1 MTLLEHLNR
10 GGCIR
15 FNRYTKKIV
24 LVYDSCEVKD
34 VACSEANVW
43 DLLQNKICD
52 FYPHNSHE
60 EGNVMVISRADKDV
74 SISQRDREVF
84 QTILSHW
91 NDTNGGLPGNCS
103 YQDLFD
109 LCDKIE
115 VPRPDRVIEFLNWAE
130 GQRAEVTQD

>member
-15 FNRYTKKIV
+15 FNRDTKKIV
-24 LVYDSCEVKD
+24 LVSGSLETKGI
-34 VACSEANVW
+34 ACSEEDIW
-43 DLLQNKICD
+43 TLLGNKVCD

-60 EGNVMVISRADKDV
+60 GGSVMVISRADKDV

-91 NDTNGGLPGNCS
+91 NATDGGFPGDCS
-103 YQDLFD
+103 HQDLFD
-109 LCDKIE
+109 LCDKFE
-115 VPRPDRVIEFLNWAE
+115 VPRPDHTIRSLSWAE
-130 GQRAEVTQD
+130 GQRAKATQD